1 MSRLEFMLDE
11 LVPCLPIVLI
21 ITVCEIFDLDLVL
34 AFLGYIAIVVTKIEY
49 RNWKE

>member
-1 MSRLEFMLDE
+1 MRKIKIIDE
-11 LVPCLPIVLI
+11 LISCLPVIFM

-34 AFLGYIAIVVTKIEY
+34 AFLGYIAIIVTKIEY